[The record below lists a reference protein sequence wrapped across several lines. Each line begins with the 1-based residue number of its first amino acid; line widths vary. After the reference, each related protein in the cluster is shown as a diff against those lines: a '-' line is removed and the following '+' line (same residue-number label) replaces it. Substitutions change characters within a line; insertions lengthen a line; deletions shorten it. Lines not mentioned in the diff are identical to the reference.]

1 MWHAGDDAAN
11 AAAVQARLNWRPH
24 SQVLDLFEPD
34 MAALT
39 GQEAQPK
46 AAAFDKDALKK
57 LAEQV
62 GPISDFQNSNICQV
76 ILPWPQDATSF
87 WFKSSKEN
95 QIDANRHIGK

>member
-1 MWHAGDDAAN
+1 
-11 AAAVQARLNWRPH
+11 
-24 SQVLDLFEPD
+24 

-62 GPISDFQNSNICQV
+62 GPISDC
-76 ILPWPQDATSF
+76 
-87 WFKSSKEN
+87 
-95 QIDANRHIGK
+95 